1 MILRN
6 VEDFFSVEI
15 FCNII
20 NAFTDTFD
28 QFNASSLNKNLTD
41 QVKILKYEI
50 KPHKKNIDAQLCHKN
65 TPCKAL

>member
-20 NAFTDTFD
+20 NAFTDIFD
-28 QFNASSLNKNLTD
+28 QFNAFLLNKNLTD
-41 QVKILKYEI
+41 Q
-50 KPHKKNIDAQLCHKN
+50 D
-65 TPCKAL
+65 